1 MRRIAN
7 TMSEFRRQLTES
19 ANRRTKSL
27 GAVASS
33 ASKQA
38 KTEYR
43 TGGYTIVELI
53 TAMTVGV
60 IIMGSA
66 FLILVSQLHLSQRGR
81 DLVLMNSYVENKIES
96 MRSKGYLGL
105 SNGTTNI
112 GSELPTELA
121 LPATGTM
128 EITTSST
135 GLKKIDID
143 INYND
148 QGTNRVYLYT
158 TYVGEL
164 GVGQY

>member
-1 MRRIAN
+1 M
-7 TMSEFRRQLTES
+7 
-19 ANRRTKSL
+19 KH
-27 GAVASS
+27 
-33 ASKQA
+33 KQNNS
-38 KTEYR
+38 
-43 TGGYTIVELI
+43 GQDGFTIIELV
-53 TAMTVGV
+53 TAMTVGI

-96 MRSKGYLGL
+96 LRSKGYSGIN
-105 SNGTTNI
+105 NGTANI
-112 GSELPTELA
+112 SDELPSELA
-121 LPATGTM
+121 LPATGTL
-128 EITTSST
+128 EITAPST

-148 QGTNRVYLYT
+148 QGTNRVYSYT